1 MDELNEVAGQEIQQR
16 WDVIDADGERVG
28 EVAEVGE
35 ASFVLET
42 SVGTRLD
49 IHFTDIESADDGR
62 VTLMISGGEL
72 TSDLDAG

>member
-28 EVAEVGE
+28 EVAEVGKT
-35 ASFVLET
+35 SFVLET
-42 SVGTRLD
+42 SVGTRLK
-49 IHFTDIESADDGR
+49 IGFADIESADDGR
-62 VTLMISGGEL
+62 VTLMISGDEL

>member
-35 ASFVLET
+35 TSFVQ
-42 SVGTRLD
+42 
-49 IHFTDIESADDGR
+49 
-62 VTLMISGGEL
+62 
-72 TSDLDAG
+72 

>member
-35 ASFVLET
+35 TSFVLET

-49 IHFTDIESADDGR
+49 IGFAEIESADDGR
-62 VTLMISGGEL
+62 VTLMISGDEL
-72 TSDLDAG
+72 TSDLEAG

>member
-28 EVAEVGE
+28 EVAEVGTT
-35 ASFVLET
+35 SFVLET

-49 IHFTDIESADDGR
+49 IGFTDIESADDGR
-62 VTLMISGGEL
+62 VTLMVSGDEL
-72 TSDLDAG
+72 TSDVDAG